1 MAVTTGELSIA
12 LRLTSD
18 GTGLS
23 SAQTAILARLVG
35 VGDAH
40 VALLISSAPDEI
52 KDECVIRLSSYLY
65 EAPVGKRDSYSN
77 AWVNSGA
84 GALASRWHQQ
94 AVSGGGTPGASPRSL
109 SEKQCSNRYASLMEC
124 KDANYSTTKPKLL

>member
-1 MAVTTGELSIA
+1 MAVTVAELAVA
-12 LRLTSD
+12 LRLSAD

-23 SAQTAILARLVG
+23 ASVTAILTRLMG

-40 VALLISSAPDEI
+40 VQLLIPTAPDVI
-52 KDECVIRLSSYLY
+52 QDECVIRLASYLY
-65 EAPVGKRDSYSN
+65 DAPVGRRDAYAN

-94 AVSGGGTPGASPRSL
+94 AASGEHDTPTTALEDRLQALETAVSALQAS
-109 SEKQCSNRYASLMEC
+109 Q
-124 KDANYSTTKPKLL
+124 

>member
-12 LRLTSD
+12 LRLSAD

-23 SAQTAILARLVG
+23 VAQTAILARLVG

-40 VALLISSAPDEI
+40 VDLLIPRAPAEI
-52 KDECVIRLSSYLY
+52 KDECVIRLAAYLY
-65 EAPVGKRDSYSN
+65 EAPVGRRDSYAN

-84 GALASRWHQQ
+84 GALASR
-94 AVSGGGTPGASPRSL
+94 
-109 SEKQCSNRYASLMEC
+109 
-124 KDANYSTTKPKLL
+124 